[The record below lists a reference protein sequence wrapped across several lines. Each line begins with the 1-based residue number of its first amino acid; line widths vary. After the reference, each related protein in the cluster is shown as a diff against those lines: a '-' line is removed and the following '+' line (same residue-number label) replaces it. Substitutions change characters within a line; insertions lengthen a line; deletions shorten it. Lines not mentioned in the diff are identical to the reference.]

1 MAVTGGAQ
9 VRDASAMRSGTLLV
23 SSLACVALLVGC
35 SAGDGAPDA
44 DASPNPPG
52 SGEYLAGHEATVDLP
67 SPEPRAV
74 VVLVPGGG
82 WSTADPT
89 GLRPLAAA
97 LVDADLA
104 VVTISY
110 GTSSTGDVYPR
121 PLDDVACAVAFAAEQ
136 VPGLPVVLVGHSAG
150 AHLSL
155 MAGLLPDR
163 NDPECPYPPYPAD
176 AVAGLAGPYDVGFT
190 GEYGEHLFG
199 VPKNQDPGL
208 WREGNP
214 HTWVAE
220 RPDLPVL
227 LVHGEAD
234 SLAGVFFTEDMADAL
249 EGAGHPVTVELLPG
263 QEHNDIFLPEVIADL
278 LVAWVLRTVAVAVPT
293 PV

>member
-1 MAVTGGAQ
+1 MTPRAPAVVAALACGA
-9 VRDASAMRSGTLLV
+9 LLV
-23 SSLACVALLVGC
+23 SC
-35 SAGDGAPDA
+35 SGTARAPGDAARQD
-44 DASPNPPG
+44 PG
-52 SGEYLAGHEATVDLP
+52 PGEYLAGHEAVVDLP
-67 SPEPRAV
+67 STEPSAV

-97 LVDADLA
+97 LAEAGLA
-104 VVTISY
+104 VVTITY

-150 AHLSL
+150 AHLSA

-163 NDPECPYPPYPAD
+163 DDPECPYSPHQAD
-176 AVAGLAGPYDVGFT
+176 AVVGLAGPYDVGFT

-220 RPDLPVL
+220 RPDLPFL
-227 LVHGEAD
+227 LVHGTVD

-263 QEHNDIFLPEVIADL
+263 REHNDVFLPEVVADL
-278 LVAWVLRTVAVAVPT
+278 LVAWVLRTVAGGAPATV
-293 PV
+293 

>member
-1 MAVTGGAQ
+1 MTPRAPAVVAALACGA
-9 VRDASAMRSGTLLV
+9 LLV
-23 SSLACVALLVGC
+23 SC
-35 SAGDGAPDA
+35 SGTARAPG
-44 DASPNPPG
+44 DASLPASGP
-52 SGEYLAGHEATVDLP
+52 GEYLPGHEAVVDLP
-67 SPEPRAV
+67 STEPSAV

-89 GLRPLAAA
+89 GFRPLAAA
-97 LVDADLA
+97 LAEAGLA
-104 VVTISY
+104 VVTITY

-121 PLDDVACAVAFAAEQ
+121 PVDDVACAVAFAAEQ

-150 AHLSL
+150 AHLSV

-163 NDPECPYPPYPAD
+163 DDPACPYPSHAAE
-176 AVAGLAGPYDVGFT
+176 AVVGLAGPYDVGFT

-220 RPDLPVL
+220 RPDLPFL

-234 SLAGVFFTEDMADAL
+234 SLAGVFFTEDMAEAL
-249 EGAGHPVTVELLPG
+249 DDAGHPVTVELLPG
-263 QEHNDIFLPEVIADL
+263 QEHNDIFEPEVIADL
-278 LVAWVLRTVAVAVPT
+278 LVGWVLRTVAVDAPA